1 MRLGVRVG
9 IAMLP
14 DDGTDVNALIEH
26 ADQAMYEA
34 QRTRTQRTARASR
47 VTRRMRR

>member
-26 ADQAMYEA
+26 ADQAMYEPS
-34 QRTRTQRTARASR
+34 ARGRNGRPAR
-47 VTRRMRR
+47 HA